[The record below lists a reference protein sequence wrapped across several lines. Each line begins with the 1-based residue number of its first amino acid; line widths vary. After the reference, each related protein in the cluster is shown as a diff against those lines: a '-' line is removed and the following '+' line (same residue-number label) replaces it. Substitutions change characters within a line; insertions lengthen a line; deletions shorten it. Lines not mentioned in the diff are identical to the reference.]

1 MPRIL
6 TFGHRRRHSG
16 ARTWPNHRFLF
27 TAAGTRADKTYRL
40 LFAAVALTLTSMVV
54 YVAVRLSTVVA
65 DGYTPMEAVLAGLL
79 LIAEFFLMFHG
90 IGYFWSAVKASK
102 RDATARPDIFSP
114 PVSVP
119 VAVLVAA
126 FNESEDVLDQTLAA
140 IRAMDYP
147 NINLYLLDDSTRE
160 ECRAAA
166 HRLAARYHANLRLR
180 INRAGYKAGA
190 INDVLPE
197 LTEKYVAI
205 LDADQRPIQAW
216 LKDVLPRMEQ
226 NDKLAMVQAPQ
237 VYVNT
242 EGLPVAQASRFQ
254 QAIFFEYICEGK
266 AYSNAIYCC
275 GSNVVLRRDALM
287 SVEVMVDGR
296 RNFFDETS
304 VTEDFATSVRL
315 HAKGWETDYVNQ
327 PYVLGMGPETLA
339 AYFTQHMRWSMG
351 SLGVGLR
358 VLRMLF
364 KNPRMLTPQQWW
376 EYLLS
381 GTYYFVGFANLIFIV
396 APVAFILGG
405 MRPLHTNSD
414 LYLLF
419 FIPYILF
426 TMNLFFFGMKL
437 RKYPILGI
445 WLASAL
451 SFSTT
456 WTYAKA
462 GIVALFGLKRAFAV
476 TPKGVGGAIPLRRM
490 PAELA
495 LFSLNACASLV
506 GLYHLIFVDL
516 DVSYIVTTIW
526 ATYHAVLM
534 SPLLFYF
541 NRPVNVAHG
550 PLVFQRASVTA

>member
-1 MPRIL
+1 MVRA
-6 TFGHRRRHSG
+6 S
-16 ARTWPNHRFLF
+16 F
-27 TAAGTRADKTYRL
+27 TAASAHAEKTYRV
-40 LFAAVALTLTSMVV
+40 LFGAVAITLSSMVV
-54 YVAVRLSTVVA
+54 YITVRLSTVVA
-65 DGYTPMEAVLAGLL
+65 DGYTPAEAVLAAMLL
-79 LIAEFFLMFHG
+79 SAEFFLMFHG
-90 IGYFWSAVKASK
+90 VGYFWSAVKASR
-102 RDATARPDIFSP
+102 RDATAKPDIFAKP
-114 PVSVP
+114 ASVP

-126 FNESEDVLDQTLAA
+126 FNESEDVIDETLAA

-147 NINLYLLDDSTRE
+147 NINLFLLDDSTRDD
-160 ECRAAA
+160 CREAA
-166 HRLAARYHANLRLR
+166 HRLAARYNAHLRLR
-180 INRAGYKAGA
+180 VDRAGYKAGA

-205 LDADQRPIQAW
+205 LDADQRPVQAW
-216 LKDVLPRMEQ
+216 LKDVIPMLEA

-237 VYVNT
+237 VYVNL
-242 EGLPVAQASRFQ
+242 EGLPVAQAARFQ

-287 SVEVMVDGR
+287 SVEVVVDGR
-296 RNFFDETS
+296 RHFFDETS

-315 HAKGWETDYVNQ
+315 HAKGWQTDYVNQ
-327 PYVLGMGPETLA
+327 PYVLGMGPETLP

-364 KNPRMLTPQQWW
+364 KSPRMLTPAQWW

-381 GTYYFVGFANLIFIV
+381 GTYYFVGFANLIFMA

-405 MRPLHTNSD
+405 IRPLHTDTD
-414 LYLLF
+414 LYLMF

-437 RKYPILGI
+437 RHYPIRGI

-456 WTYAKA
+456 WTYARA

-476 TPKGVGGAIPLRRM
+476 TPKGVGSGAVPLRRM
-490 PAELA
+490 PAELI

-506 GLYHLIFVDL
+506 GIYHLMFVEL
-516 DVSYIVTTIW
+516 DVSYVVTTIW

-534 SPLLFYF
+534 STLLFYF
-541 NRPVNVAHG
+541 NRPVRIAHG
-550 PLVFQRASVTA
+550 PLVFARASLAA